1 MNDVLVLKFIV
12 TKENQ
17 LIWQEYRR
25 EYVKFWKL
33 DIKDKFGLQF
43 CEYLSLHRSYLGYF
57 ELRKLQKMKVEN
69 FLNSG
74 KARINPI
81 LGKRGAYLDMM
92 DIR

>member
-17 LIWQEYRR
+17 LIWQEYLR

-33 DIKDKFGLQF
+33 DIKDKFGLQL
-43 CEYLSLHRSYLGYF
+43 CEYSCLHRYYFLGYF
-57 ELRKLQKMKVEN
+57 EHRKLQSMKVKN

-74 KARINPI
+74 EWKN
-81 LGKRGAYLDMM
+81 
-92 DIR
+92 

>member
-25 EYVKFWKL
+25 QYVKFWKL

-43 CEYLSLHRSYLGYF
+43 CEYSSLHRSYLGCYRQWK
-57 ELRKLQKMKVEN
+57 LRIFSILAN
-69 FLNSG
+69 G
-74 KARINPI
+74 RINPI
-81 LGKRGAYLDMM
+81 LGERVAYLDMM